1 MPSPLVLHRSDKL
14 IVIASFAFG
23 SNVVAIGNFFM
34 TFETMAAGLLLGFC
48 SFFIFGVQK
57 CSRTVFTRGEV
68 FIKIAFFRRNIVT
81 VFAYERLLATFGY
94 FWVRF
99 LIVTVVVGRHGMQI
113 GWRNKL

>member
-1 MPSPLVLHRSDKL
+1 MVPTAVPSGILF
-14 IVIASFAFG
+14 FAKF
-23 SNVVAIGNFFM
+23 AQKRA
-34 TFETMAAGLLLGFC
+34 TFC

-68 FIKIAFFRRNIVT
+68 FIKIAYFSRNIVT

-99 LIVTVVVGRHGMQI
+99 LIVTAVVGRHGGQI